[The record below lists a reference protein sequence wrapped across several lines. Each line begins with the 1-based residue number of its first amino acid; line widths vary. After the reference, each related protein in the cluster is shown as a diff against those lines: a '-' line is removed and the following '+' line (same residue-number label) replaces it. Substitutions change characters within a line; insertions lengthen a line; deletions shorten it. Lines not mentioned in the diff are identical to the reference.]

1 MSTSTSGETQRLGGT
16 GRKLSL
22 FDVVA
27 QSIGFLGPV
36 FSMAFL
42 VPLVVGLISVTGQ
55 GAGTAAPLALLLAG
69 VGILGVA
76 YIVSQYA
83 KRIHAAGSL
92 YDYVTDGL
100 GTKVGAAAGLLY
112 YVGILFLGAALLPL
126 IAGTIHDY
134 LAAEFNFTSIPVT
147 GWCLIILALVITR

>member
-16 GRKLSL
+16 GAKLSL

-92 YDYVTDGL
+92 
-100 GTKVGAAAGLLY
+100 
-112 YVGILFLGAALLPL
+112 
-126 IAGTIHDY
+126 
-134 LAAEFNFTSIPVT
+134 
-147 GWCLIILALVITR
+147 